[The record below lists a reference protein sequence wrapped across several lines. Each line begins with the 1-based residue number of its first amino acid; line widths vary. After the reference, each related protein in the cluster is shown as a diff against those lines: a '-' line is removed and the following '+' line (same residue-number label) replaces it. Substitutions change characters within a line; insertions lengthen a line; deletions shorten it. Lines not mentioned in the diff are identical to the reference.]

1 MKRILAIFFIFQ
13 VVLVGCYKK
22 QVEPS
27 KAAFSPVQASNRF
40 SMDDPDLI
48 VTEVRREMAETTAA
62 LIALAADPAQQVVK
76 RRKAIKALGTL
87 GDTNGIAWLV
97 NHITLRVPLSGGDND
112 EDLMKELP
120 CFYTLEMQTD
130 WRFAQAIMSSLDEPR
145 VSEELSLFENVL
157 LNRLGGRAALTMVVE
172 ELKFPPRPISE
183 VKRQNLL
190 ELQRYLI
197 QHNPSYP

>member
-13 VVLVGCYKK
+13 VVLVGCCKK
-22 QVEPS
+22 TVEPS

-40 SMDDPDLI
+40 FKDDPELI
-48 VTEVRREMAETTAA
+48 VTEVQREMAGITAA

-112 EDLMKELP
+112 EDLMQELP
-120 CFYTLEMQTD
+120 CFYTLERQTD
-130 WRFAQAIMSSLDEPR
+130 WRVAQVIMSSLDKPKAD
-145 VSEELSLFENVL
+145 EELAYCEMILA
-157 LNRLGGRAALTMVVE
+157 RLGRRAALTMVVE
-172 ELKFPPRPISE
+172 ELKFSPRPISE
-183 VKRQNLL
+183 VKRENLL
-190 ELQRYLI
+190 GLQRHLI
-197 QHNPSYP
+197 QHIPSYP